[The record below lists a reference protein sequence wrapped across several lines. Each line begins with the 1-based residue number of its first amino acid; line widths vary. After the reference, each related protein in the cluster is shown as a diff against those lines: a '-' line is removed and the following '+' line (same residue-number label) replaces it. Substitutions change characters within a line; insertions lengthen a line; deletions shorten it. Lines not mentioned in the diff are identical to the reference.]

1 MGGLGVFI
9 VVGLISLGV
18 WIFFEASNFK
28 SKIYTTLILSILT
41 FLLISAGFLF
51 RGKDI
56 DLSTSEGIVEATGI
70 YFSFISI
77 AIKNVFTVTANAIN
91 MEWAPEDP
99 LTNSS
104 KK

>member
-28 SKIYTTLILSILT
+28 SKIYTTLILSFLT
-41 FLLISAGFLF
+41 FLLISSAFLF
-51 RGKDI
+51 KGRDI
-56 DLSTSEGIVEATGI
+56 DLSTSEGIVEAGVI
-70 YFSFISI
+70 YVSFVTV

-91 MEWAPEDP
+91 MDWAPEK
-99 LTNSS
+99 NQSSS

>member
-28 SKIYTTLILSILT
+28 SKIYTTLILSFLT
-41 FLLISAGFLF
+41 FLLISSAFLF
-51 RGKDI
+51 KGRDI
-56 DLSTSEGIVEATGI
+56 DLSTPEGIVEAGAI
-70 YFSFISI
+70 YFSFVTV
-77 AIKNVFTVTANAIN
+77 AIKNVFTVTANAIK
-91 MEWAPEDP
+91 MDWVPEDSP
-99 LTNSS
+99 KNSS